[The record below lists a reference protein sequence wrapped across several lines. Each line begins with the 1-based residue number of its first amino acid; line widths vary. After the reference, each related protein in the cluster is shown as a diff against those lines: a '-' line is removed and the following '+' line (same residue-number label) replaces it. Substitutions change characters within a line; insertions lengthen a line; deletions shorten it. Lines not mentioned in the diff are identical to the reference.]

1 MSRAEEIIQGVL
13 NRVPGY
19 RGYADKEA
27 RRDEDKRVRDSVA
40 DAIAAVVDQL
50 TAYSAQLAAARDF
63 DQIRQVESEIGQV
76 RTLADRIRHA
86 SYGYGG
92 LFGETSIDAAAIEQL
107 RLFDSALLREV
118 DGLRSAATTLTST
131 TPATAE
137 ALLAVSNERLRLTT
151 LFDGRSQVVEFGR
164 PSEDEATLNLLAIP
178 EKIEPSPLLEA
189 RKGDAL
195 SVLGDNYIANGVVTL
210 STASGQIILLRVTTE
225 SDGATWLIGSDI
237 AGIASAKVTE
247 SGANA
252 AVAAELASASA
263 NIDTEQG
270 KRSDVA
276 ARYAYTNLGDNRV
289 EFTLALGDTIVSFT
303 GETVND
309 KDIEVYSAR

>member
-1 MSRAEEIIQGVL
+1 MARADEFIQNTL
-13 NRVPGY
+13 NRIPGY

-40 DAIAAVVDQL
+40 DAITAVVDQL
-50 TAYSAQLAAARDF
+50 TAYGASLAAAREF

-107 RLFDSALLREV
+107 RLFDASLLHEV
-118 DGLRSAATTLTST
+118 DGLKAAATTLASSR
-131 TPATAE
+131 PPSAE
-137 ALLAVSNERLRLTT
+137 ALQAISSERVRLTA
-151 LFDGRSQVVEFGR
+151 LSDGRSEVVEQGR
-164 PSEDEATLNLLAIP
+164 PSRDEATLSLLAIP

-195 SVLGDNYIANGVVTL
+195 SVLGDNYIANGMVSL
-210 STASGQIILLRVTTE
+210 AAAGGQIILLRVTTE
-225 SDGATWLIGSDI
+225 SSGATWLLGSDI
-237 AGIASAKVTE
+237 SGVTSAKLTE
-247 SGANA
+247 GDDS
-252 AVAAELASASA
+252 VASTAELTSATA
-263 NIDTEQG
+263 TIDTEQG

-276 ARYAYTNLGDNRV
+276 ARYAYTNLGDNQV
-289 EFTLALGDTIVSFT
+289 GFTLALGDTIVSFT
-303 GETVND
+303 GTTVND